1 MRLISAETEFIAQYV
16 GAPNNLRIQIGGMA
30 ALERLK
36 AGIYE
41 LKGSETLA
49 QLALNYNR
57 TESKLELLT
66 ETRLLELL
74 GANVIKNCN
83 FNQIKEGQSLTDVEL
98 KDNKSYWRLFLVFG
112 LIFLLVELSLLKW
125 WK

>member
-1 MRLISAETEFIAQYV
+1 MGQRRDTFAVS
-16 GAPNNLRIQIGGMA
+16 
-30 ALERLK
+30 
-36 AGIYE
+36 IYE

-57 TESKLELLT
+57 SESKLELLT
-66 ETRLLELL
+66 ETALLELL
-74 GANVIKNCN
+74 EANGIKNCN

-112 LIFLLVELSLLKW
+112 LIFLLAELSLLKW